1 MVMATERNEMDV
13 EKKKQLA
20 KKGWVSTSV
29 QDFLGL
35 PLEEIAYIEQEKHL
49 KMNETSQIREKS
61 A

>member
-1 MVMATERNEMDV
+1 MDV